1 MELSEGAEREFTA
14 SAYIVDDGKVLLMN
28 HSKLGMWLQPGG
40 HIEDREMPH
49 ETARREAWEETGVGI
64 RIHDAFIPVSS
75 PDGSS
80 NLPEPFSI
88 NLHRI
93 EDGHYHC
100 DFGFLARKEDEGEAS
115 HADEHDGLQWFSRDQ
130 LRDEGY
136 KMPGQ
141 TRETALDALS
151 YLE

>member
-1 MELSEGAEREFTA
+1 MELPEGADRDFTA
-14 SAYIVDDGKVLLMN
+14 SAFIVDNDRVLLMK
-28 HSKLGMWLQPGG
+28 HAKLGMWLQPGG
-40 HIEDREMPH
+40 HVEEREMPH
-49 ETARREAWEETGVGI
+49 ETARREAREETGV
-64 RIHDAFIPVSS
+64 RIAIHEDFVPMTS
-75 PDGSS
+75 PDESS

-100 DFGFLARKEDEGEAS
+100 DFGFLALKSDEDEAT
-115 HADEHDGLQWFSRDQ
+115 HADEHEGLRWFSREE
-130 LRDEGY
+130 LRGGDHE
-136 KMPGQ
+136 MPAQ

>member
-1 MELSEGAEREFTA
+1 MELPDGADRDFTA
-14 SAYIVDDGKVLLMN
+14 SAYIVDDGRVLLMN

-49 ETARREAWEETGVGI
+49 ETAQREAREETGVEI
-64 RIHDAFIPVSS
+64 VIHDDFIPMSS
-75 PDGSS
+75 PDDSS
-80 NLPEPFSI
+80 NLPEPFSV

-93 EDGHYHC
+93 EDGHFHC
-100 DFGFLARKEDEGEAS
+100 DFGFLAEKIEEGEAS
-115 HADEHDGLQWFSRDQ
+115 HADEHDGLKWFSEED
-130 LRDEGY
+130 LRDEGHE
-136 KMPGQ
+136 MPAQ